1 MISKEIIYLYENCE
15 LELASYA
22 KQINQ
27 KDRTE
32 SNNELKNNDFFL
44 EYLDTKKSYI
54 NNLKIK
60 KKLT

>member
-1 MISKEIIYLYENCE
+1 MISKEI
-15 LELASYA
+15 
-22 KQINQ
+22 
-27 KDRTE
+27 
-32 SNNELKNNDFFL
+32 KNNDFFL